1 MRLQT
6 KSLKITQRKDGKNND
21 VIENSCHEFDDDAFM
36 IYAMQSYINPACSGK
51 EEFEED
57 INRIKYIK
65 RLFGRYNSTGEL
77 KERLILNHII
87 ILYNVFEMEA
97 ATKMLFYRMEEKF
110 KPLLKTFLV
119 YLNYLPEDEQYV
131 RIPMDTK
138 VIQILRGL

>member
-1 MRLQT
+1 M
-6 KSLKITQRKDGKNND
+6 DHND
-21 VIENSCHEFDDDAFM
+21 FDDDAFLT
-36 IYAMQSYINPACSGK
+36 YAMDNYKNPSCSGK

-65 RLFGRYNSTGEL
+65 RLFGRYRSTGEL

-87 ILYNVFEMEA
+87 VFYNVFEMEA
-97 ATKMLFYRMEEKF
+97 ATKMLFYRMEDKF

-119 YLNYLPEDEQYV
+119 YLNYLPECETYV

-138 VIQILRGL
+138 VVSILRRL

>member
-1 MRLQT
+1 MNH
-6 KSLKITQRKDGKNND
+6 SD
-21 VIENSCHEFDDDAFM
+21 FDDDIFLV
-36 IYAMQSYINPACSGK
+36 YAMDNYKNPSCSGR

-65 RLFGRYNSTGEL
+65 RLFGRYMSTGEL

-87 ILYNVFEMEA
+87 IFYNVFEMEA
-97 ATKMLFYRMEEKF
+97 ATRMLFHRMEDKF

-119 YLNYLPEDEQYV
+119 YLNYLPDDETYV

-138 VIQILRGL
+138 VVSILRRV